1 MDQPAETSTT
11 ARPRR
16 AEAIF
21 TATLELLAT
30 AGYEGLTMES
40 VALRAGVNKTTLYRW
55 WKSKDEVL
63 AAALTES
70 DLLTFPV
77 PDTGSL
83 RSDLIETARSIHG
96 LLTDAATAPIAAAV
110 LAASPGRPSLAAV
123 GRMFFTDRAARE
135 HALFHRAAERGE
147 LDETTDPRLVMDM
160 LAGSI
165 WFRLFLRAEPVAA
178 ADIEAAVDMVLDGIT
193 AQRREPTGRR
203 ARSGAR
209 HSAVRAGP
217 GERDTAGPSPEQ
229 GQQLREQ
236 YQDER

>member
-1 MDQPAETSTT
+1 MEESADTGTT

-21 TATLELLAT
+21 AATLELLAS
-30 AGYEGLTMES
+30 AGYEGLTMEA

-83 RSDLIETARSIHG
+83 RGDLIETARSIHG
-96 LLTDAATAPIAAAV
+96 LLTAAATAPIAAAV

-123 GRMFFTDRAARE
+123 GRMFFADRAARE
-135 HALFHRAAERGE
+135 HPLFRRAVERGE
-147 LDETTDPRLVMDM
+147 LDGRTDPRLVMDM
-160 LAGSI
+160 LAGAI
-165 WFRLFLRAEPVAA
+165 WFRVFLRAEPVEAS
-178 ADIEAAVDMVLDGIT
+178 DIDKAVDIVLNGI
-193 AQRREPTGRR
+193 A
-203 ARSGAR
+203 A
-209 HSAVRAGP
+209 
-217 GERDTAGPSPEQ
+217 
-229 GQQLREQ
+229 
-236 YQDER
+236 

>member
-1 MDQPAETSTT
+1 MDESADTGTT

-21 TATLELLAT
+21 AATLELLAT
-30 AGYEGLTMES
+30 AGYEGLTMEA

-55 WKSKDEVL
+55 WNSKDEVL

-83 RSDLIETARSIHG
+83 RGDLIETARSIHG

-123 GRMFFTDRAARE
+123 GRMFFADRAARE
-135 HALFHRAAERGE
+135 HPLFRRAVERGE
-147 LDETTDPRLVMDM
+147 LDDRTDPRLVMDM
-160 LAGSI
+160 LAGAI
-165 WFRLFLRAEPVAA
+165 WFRVFLRAEQVEA
-178 ADIEAAVDMVLDGIT
+178 ADIDKAVDIVLNGI
-193 AQRREPTGRR
+193 A
-203 ARSGAR
+203 A
-209 HSAVRAGP
+209 
-217 GERDTAGPSPEQ
+217 
-229 GQQLREQ
+229 
-236 YQDER
+236 

>member
-1 MDQPAETSTT
+1 MDQAADTSTT

-21 TATLELLAT
+21 AATLELLAT

-63 AAALTES
+63 AAALTGS

-83 RSDLIETARSIHG
+83 RGDLVETARSIHR

-110 LAASPGRPSLAAV
+110 LAASPGRPSLAAI
-123 GRMFFTDRAARE
+123 GRMFFADRAARE
-135 HALFHRAAERGE
+135 HPIFRRAVERGE
-147 LDETTDPRLVMDM
+147 LDNGADPRLIMDM
-160 LAGSI
+160 LAGAI
-165 WFRLFLRAEPVAA
+165 WFRLFLRTEPVEA
-178 ADIEAAVDMVLDGIT
+178 ADIEAAVDMLLGGVAPQQHEASG
-193 AQRREPTGRR
+193 GR
-203 ARSGAR
+203 
-209 HSAVRAGP
+209 P
-217 GERDTAGPSPEQ
+217 
-229 GQQLREQ
+229 
-236 YQDER
+236 

>member
-1 MDQPAETSTT
+1 MDESADTGTT

-21 TATLELLAT
+21 AATLELLAT
-30 AGYEGLTMES
+30 AGYEGLTMEA

-83 RSDLIETARSIHG
+83 RGDLIETARSIHG

-123 GRMFFTDRAARE
+123 GRMFFADRAARE
-135 HALFHRAAERGE
+135 HPLFRRAVERGE
-147 LDETTDPRLVMDM
+147 LDDRTDPRLVMDM
-160 LAGSI
+160 LAGAI
-165 WFRLFLRAEPVAA
+165 WFRVFLRAEQVEA
-178 ADIEAAVDMVLDGIT
+178 ADIDKAVDIVLNGIT
-193 AQRREPTGRR
+193 A
-203 ARSGAR
+203 
-209 HSAVRAGP
+209 
-217 GERDTAGPSPEQ
+217 
-229 GQQLREQ
+229 
-236 YQDER
+236 

>member
-1 MDQPAETSTT
+1 MDESADTGTT

-21 TATLELLAT
+21 AATLELLAT
-30 AGYEGLTMES
+30 AGYEGLTMEA

-83 RSDLIETARSIHG
+83 RGDLIETARSIHC

-123 GRMFFTDRAARE
+123 GRMFFADRAARE
-135 HALFHRAAERGE
+135 HPLFRRAVVRGE
-147 LDETTDPRLVMDM
+147 LDDRTDPRLVMDM
-160 LAGSI
+160 LAGAI
-165 WFRLFLRAEPVAA
+165 WFRVFLRAEPVEA
-178 ADIEAAVDMVLDGIT
+178 ADIDKAVDIVLNGI
-193 AQRREPTGRR
+193 A
-203 ARSGAR
+203 A
-209 HSAVRAGP
+209 
-217 GERDTAGPSPEQ
+217 
-229 GQQLREQ
+229 
-236 YQDER
+236 

>member
-1 MDQPAETSTT
+1 MDESADTGTT

-21 TATLELLAT
+21 AATLELLAT
-30 AGYEGLTMES
+30 AGYEGLTMEA

-83 RSDLIETARSIHG
+83 RGDLIETARSIHG

-123 GRMFFTDRAARE
+123 GRMFFADRAARE
-135 HALFHRAAERGE
+135 HPLFRRAVERGE
-147 LDETTDPRLVMDM
+147 LDDRTDPRLVMDM
-160 LAGSI
+160 LAGAI
-165 WFRLFLRAEPVAA
+165 WFRVFLRAEPVET
-178 ADIEAAVDMVLDGIT
+178 ADIDKAVDIVLNGI
-193 AQRREPTGRR
+193 A
-203 ARSGAR
+203 A
-209 HSAVRAGP
+209 
-217 GERDTAGPSPEQ
+217 
-229 GQQLREQ
+229 
-236 YQDER
+236 